1 MAFTTRMV
9 EYKKQHYLPASYLS
23 NFSDDPAK
31 RDRKSFVWR
40 IDGEKQVR
48 VPVESQCYENFF
60 YSKDNPEAAEKSFHP
75 REAAYCRIMQ
85 ELKKTGNVVEKSM
98 GDLFLYMFDLNL
110 RNANHKN
117 QTENDGFYAYQ
128 QRLNIFLTQM
138 LVNIEPNKLNVEA
151 VKLHIT
157 TNWRM
162 EIVHAADDSTFV
174 TSDNPS
180 VFMTCTS
187 KNPKPHK
194 AVEVIM
200 LPLDPQH
207 LALAFDRRFVG
218 IDIKP
223 KATVPDTITLN
234 LNQIQNSERCIFS
247 DRELDKTDL
256 KQCRFHFS
264 QRKRSPG
271 YMDEKGWRL
280 STTYLKPDFCFE
292 FMKLKPPLF

>member
-1 MAFTTRMV
+1 M
-9 EYKKQHYLPASYLS
+9 EYKKQHYLPVSYLS
-23 NFSDDPAK
+23 NFSDNPAK

-40 IDGEKQVR
+40 IDGEKQIR

-60 YSKDNPEAAEKSFHP
+60 YSKDNPEETEKTFHI
-75 REAAYCRIMQ
+75 RETAYCRIAE
-85 ELKKTGNVVEKSM
+85 ELKKTGDIVERSM

-117 QTENDGFYAYQ
+117 LTEKDGFYAYQ

-138 LVNIEPNKLNVEA
+138 LMKIEPTEFNVESIKA
-151 VKLHIT
+151 HIT
-157 TNWRM
+157 NNWRM
-162 EIVHAADDSTFV
+162 EIVQAADGYTFV

-187 KNPKPHK
+187 ENPKPHK
-194 AVEVIM
+194 AVEIIM

-223 KATVPDTITLN
+223 KVTVSDMITLN

-247 DRELDKTDL
+247 DREFDKTDL
-256 KQCRFHFS
+256 EQCKFHLS
-264 QRKRSPG
+264 QRKKSPG
-271 YMDEKGWRL
+271 YLDEKGWRL
-280 STTYLKPDFCFE
+280 STIYLKPDFHFK

>member
-1 MAFTTRMV
+1 MA
-9 EYKKQHYLPASYLS
+9 EYKKQHYLPVSYLS
-23 NFSDDPAK
+23 NFSDSSAK

-40 IDGEKQVR
+40 IDGKEQIR

-75 REAAYCRIMQ
+75 REGAYCRIME
-85 ELKKTGNVVEKSM
+85 ELNKTGDIIEKSM

-117 QTENDGFYAYQ
+117 LTENDGFHAYQ
-128 QRLNIFLTQM
+128 WRLNIFLTQM
-138 LVNIEPNKLNVEA
+138 LMKIEPTKLNVETIKA
-151 VKLHIT
+151 HIT
-157 TNWRM
+157 KNWRM
-162 EIVHAADDSTFV
+162 EIVHATDDYTFV

-180 VFMTCTS
+180 VFMTFTS

-194 AVEVIM
+194 AVEIII

-207 LALAFDRRFVG
+207 LALAFDRRFVE

-223 KATVPDTITLN
+223 KATGPDMITLN

-247 DRELDKTDL
+247 NRELDKTDL
-256 KQCRFHFS
+256 EQCRFHFT
-264 QRKRSPG
+264 QRKKSPG
-271 YMDEKGWRL
+271 YVDEKGWRL
-280 STTYLKPDFCFE
+280 STTYLKPDFYFK

>member
-1 MAFTTRMV
+1 MA
-9 EYKKQHYLPASYLS
+9 EYKKQHYLPVSYLS

-40 IDGEKQVR
+40 VDGEKQIR

-60 YSKDNPEAAEKSFHP
+60 YSKINPETAEKSFHT
-75 REAAYCRIMQ
+75 REGAYCRILK
-85 ELKKTGNVVEKSM
+85 ELETTGNIAERNM

-110 RNANHKN
+110 RNANHRN

-138 LVNIEPNKLNVEA
+138 LLKIETPNLNVGAVTEA
-151 VKLHIT
+151 IKSHIT
-157 TNWRM
+157 NNWRM
-162 EIVHAADDSTFV
+162 EIVRAAENYNFI

-187 KNPKPHK
+187 SNPQPHK
-194 AVEVIM
+194 AVEIIM
-200 LPLDPQH
+200 LPLDSQN
-207 LALAFDRRFVG
+207 LAFAFDRRFMWV
-218 IDIKP
+218 DIKP
-223 KATVPDTITLN
+223 QATVSDMITLN

-247 DRELDKTDL
+247 DREIDDKDL
-256 KQCRFHFS
+256 EQCKLHFANR
-264 QRKRSPG
+264 RKTAG
-271 YMDEKGWRL
+271 YMDERGWKL
-280 STTYLKPDFCFE
+280 STIYLKPDFLFK

>member
-1 MAFTTRMV
+1 MSMA

-40 IDGEKQVR
+40 FDGEKQIQ

-60 YSKDNPEAAEKSFHP
+60 YSKDNPKATEKSFHP
-75 REAAYCRIMQ
+75 RETAYCRITE
-85 ELKKTGNVVEKSM
+85 ELKKTGNIAVKSM

-117 QTENDGFYAYQ
+117 KTEKDGFYAYQ

-138 LVNIEPNKLNVEA
+138 LLKIEPTKLNVEV
-151 VKLHIT
+151 VKSHIT
-157 TNWRM
+157 KNWRM
-162 EIVHAADDSTFV
+162 EIVQAADDCGFV

-187 KNPKPHK
+187 KNPKPHR

-223 KATVPDTITLN
+223 KATQLDMKTLN
-234 LNQIQNSERCIFS
+234 LNQIQNAERCIFS
-247 DRELDKTDL
+247 DHKLDESELELCKL
-256 KQCRFHFS
+256 HFS
-264 QRKRSPG
+264 HRKKSPG
-271 YMDEKGWRL
+271 YVDEKGWRL
-280 STTYLKPDFCFE
+280 STTYLIPDFHFK
-292 FMKLKPPLF
+292 FMKLKPLLF